1 MTQLTMPLEMKMRM
15 KKGKTD
21 VQSHTLLHNLNPMT
35 NIAPRSHSEALW
47 YRRCLMNWGWE
58 FTDEVCCV
66 CVCVCVC
73 VGGGGEEGGECV
85 YI

>member
-1 MTQLTMPLEMKMRM
+1 MMPLEMKMRM

-35 NIAPRSHSEALW
+35 NITHHTVKLW
-47 YRRCLMNWGWE
+47 CRRYLMNWGWNLLMRYI
-58 FTDEVCCV
+58 V

-73 VGGGGEEGGECV
+73 VWGGWGECEGV
-85 YI
+85 CTMVGG

>member
-35 NIAPRSHSEALW
+35 NIAPRSHSEALVQKVFDE
-47 YRRCLMNWGWE
+47 LGLE